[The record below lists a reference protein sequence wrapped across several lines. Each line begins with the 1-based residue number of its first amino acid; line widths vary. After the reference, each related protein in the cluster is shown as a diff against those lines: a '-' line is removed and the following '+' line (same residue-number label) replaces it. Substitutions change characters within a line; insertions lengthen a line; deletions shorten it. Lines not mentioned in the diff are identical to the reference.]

1 MQTVSICLLVFVA
14 SIVGTVTG
22 FGLSTIMVPVL
33 AMFYPF
39 DQTLVFVGIIHWF
52 SNLWKLILFRG
63 GFRWRLTVTFGVPGI
78 FASFVGASLMFDI
91 SQRVLSRVLGVFII
105 VYVIYLLA
113 RSSFKIKQNVATATI
128 GGALSG
134 FLAGIFGIG
143 GAVRGMFLS
152 AFDLPKAVYIATAG
166 AIALAIDTTRLTTY
180 IVNGAQLE
188 KPLLWVMPIFIT
200 ASFLGAQSG
209 KHIVEEIPQN
219 YFRAIV
225 AVFLLLAGVKLLI
238 YPS

>member
-1 MQTVSICLLVFVA
+1 MQTVSICFLVFVA
-14 SIVGTVTG
+14 SIVGTITG

-63 GFRWRLTVTFGVPGI
+63 GFRWRLIVTFGVPGI

-91 SQRVLSRVLGVFII
+91 SQRVLPRVLGMFII
-105 VYVIYLLA
+105 VYVIYLLV
-113 RSSFKIKQNVATATI
+113 RSSFKVMQNTTTAI
-128 GGALSG
+128 CGGALSG
-134 FLAGIFGIG
+134 FFAGIFGIG

-180 IVNGAQLE
+180 IVKGAQLE

-200 ASFLGAQSG
+200 ASFLGAQSA
-209 KHIVEEIPQN
+209 KHIVEKIPQK
-219 YFRAIV
+219 YFRVVV
-225 AVFLLLAGVKLLI
+225 AVFLMLAGLKLLI